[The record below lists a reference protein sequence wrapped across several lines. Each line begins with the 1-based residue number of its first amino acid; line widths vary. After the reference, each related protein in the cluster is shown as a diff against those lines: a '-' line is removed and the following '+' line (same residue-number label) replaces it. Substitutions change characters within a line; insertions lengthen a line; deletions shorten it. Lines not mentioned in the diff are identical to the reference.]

1 MRLSSLCARQ
11 NDAGQFRFKGGGG
24 IVTTKYS
31 VSVEEKARY
40 LGSWLC
46 DQMGRLCFKFWPYL
60 TMENVSIAYE
70 IWQSRFEIAPNTKL
84 RPQKIAKV
92 F

>member
-46 DQMGRLCFKFWPYL
+46 DQMGRLCFKF
-60 TMENVSIAYE
+60 
-70 IWQSRFEIAPNTKL
+70 
-84 RPQKIAKV
+84 
-92 F
+92 